1 MSPRFILVCC
11 WLIHTQTLVRNGWH
25 LIGAHNTL
33 LPLLNIFQGLTFL
46 FYPISGWMAE
56 VCFTSIQMVRWSF
69 LITIFGFLL
78 MAMNG
83 TAILWEHDKTLS
95 ETVFTI
101 TSIASVIIVSMGLGM
116 FEANAIQAAM
126 EEMID
131 KSSEQL
137 SSFIHWFF
145 WCSNFA
151 SIIVLYFM
159 VGSVIYSFQCHIS
172 EDNLQY
178 YSGIGVLLLSALQIP
193 FHFFG
198 FIFTKTTQN
207 PKPYN
212 QLAKRNSLTII
223 YKVLKYSYQHKY
235 PERRSAFT
243 YWENDIPSRIDLGKD
258 KYGGPFTYEQ
268 VEDVKTFFRLLV
280 LIVSLFGFHLMG
292 DGYSLSNY
300 IMKMFGCP
308 TALPFGLILGNPQHF
323 PFLVAVIGIPLYQC
337 VRRRV
342 HHFLP
347 NMLTTLWFGL
357 LFSLV
362 SQTLQMFHTA
372 LLDQTEYDFQCPKIE
387 NLSLGNSINMKC
399 LYANMQLHTNNGC
412 MWFCLS
418 EPINR
423 NLYVIYLSIIVWS
436 MSGISYVMIFMTML
450 EFICAQ
456 SPNSLKGLL
465 IGIWYS
471 MQAIKYTV
479 NTFDTY
485 PQLLEFVSW
494 NTYNGAKGIGMFLSI
509 VLFSVAAKNYR
520 YRERNEIV
528 NEQAIIEEQ
537 YERELLINESD
548 DIDSTTDEH
557 SPYK

>member
-1 MSPRFILVCC
+1 MAI
-11 WLIHTQTLVRNGWH
+11 NG
-25 LIGAHNTL
+25 I
-33 LPLLNIFQGLTFL
+33 
-46 FYPISGWMAE
+46 
-56 VCFTSIQMVRWSF
+56 
-69 LITIFGFLL
+69 
-78 MAMNG
+78 
-83 TAILWEHDKTLS
+83 AILCENDKTLS
-95 ETVFTI
+95 ETVFSI
-101 TSIASVIIVSMGLGM
+101 TSIASVITVSIGLGM

-126 EEMID
+126 EDMVD

-151 SIIVLYFM
+151 SITVLYSI
-159 VGSVIYSFQCHIS
+159 VGAVLYSFQCHIS
-172 EDNLQY
+172 EENLQY
-178 YSGIGVLLLSALQIP
+178 YSGIGVLLLSTLQIP

-198 FIFTKTTQN
+198 FIFSKTTQN

-268 VEDVKTFFRLLV
+268 VEDVKTFFSLLM

-308 TALPFGLILGNPQHF
+308 TALSFGLILGNPKHI
-323 PFLVAVIGIPLYQC
+323 PLLVAVVGIPLFQC
-337 VRRRV
+337 VKRRV
-342 HHFLP
+342 RHILP

-362 SQTLQMFHTA
+362 SQTLQTFHTT
-372 LLDQTEYDFQCPKIE
+372 LWDQVEPEFQCPRIE

-399 LYANMQLHTNNGC
+399 LYSNMRIDTNNGC
-412 MWFCLS
+412 MWFCSS
-418 EPINR
+418 EPMKDH
-423 NLYVIYLSIIVWS
+423 LYVIYLSIIVWS

-471 MQAIKYTV
+471 MLAIKYAI
-479 NTFDTY
+479 NTFDTN

-494 NTYNGAKGIGMFLSI
+494 NAYNGAKGIGMFLSI
-509 VLFSVAAKNYR
+509 IVFSLAAKNYR

-557 SPYK
+557 PPHIDIYNAHMQN